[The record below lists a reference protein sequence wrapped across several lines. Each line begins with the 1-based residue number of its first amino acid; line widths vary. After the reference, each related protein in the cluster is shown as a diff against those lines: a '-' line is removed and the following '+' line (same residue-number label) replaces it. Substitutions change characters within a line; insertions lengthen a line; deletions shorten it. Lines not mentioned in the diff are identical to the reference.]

1 MTFYGSIMSHKN
13 PIVKQ
18 NSGLARI
25 SIVLVRP
32 KLDENVGAVARAM
45 KNFSLERLIL
55 VAPQCD
61 HLTERSR
68 RRSCAADDLL
78 EQALCVDDLGEA
90 LKDFPMVVGTTA
102 RQGKYCLPLYTPAEI
117 AVKTTELGSEVPVAL
132 VFGRE
137 DFGLDRVSRRQCH
150 YLSSIPVNAAFSSLN
165 LSQSVLLYC
174 YEFFRQHGK
183 NPPSLPARDYASHQE
198 LEGMYGHV
206 RKTLQSADFFDVENP
221 DHLMEYIRRLFGR
234 VQMSKREVNIIRGIM
249 HLIDKLKKKTD
260 SH

>member
-1 MTFYGSIMSHKN
+1 MTHKVN
-13 PIVKQ
+13 TSSQ
-18 NSGLARI
+18 NAALSEIA
-25 SIVLVRP
+25 IVLVKP

-45 KNFSLERLIL
+45 KNFSLSRLIL

-78 EQALCVDDLGEA
+78 EQAICVDDLAEA
-90 LKDFPMVVGTTA
+90 LQDFPMVVGTTA

-117 AVKTTELGSEVPVAL
+117 AKKTTELGSQVPVAL

-150 YLSSIPVNAAFSSLN
+150 YLSSIPVNPAFSSLN

-174 YEFFRQHGK
+174 YELFRQHGSHL
-183 NPPSLPARDYASHQE
+183 PSLPARDYANHNE

-206 RKTLQSADFFDVENP
+206 RKTLEATNFFDVENP

-234 VQMSKREVNIIRGIM
+234 IQMSKREVNIIRGIM
-249 HLIDKLKKKTD
+249 HLIDKLKKKIKVCQ
-260 SH
+260 

>member
-1 MTFYGSIMSHKN
+1 MTHKEN
-13 PIVKQ
+13 TSKQ
-18 NSGLARI
+18 NVALSEIA
-25 SIVLVRP
+25 IVLVKP

-45 KNFSLERLIL
+45 KNFSLSRLIL

-102 RQGKYCLPLYTPAEI
+102 RQGKYCLPLYTPSEI
-117 AVKTTELGSEVPVAL
+117 AEKAIALGSQVPVAL

-150 YLSSIPVNAAFSSLN
+150 YLSSIPVNPAFSSLN
-165 LSQSVLLYC
+165 LSQAVLLYC
-174 YEFFRQHGK
+174 YELFRQNGNHL
-183 NPPSLPARDYASHQE
+183 PSLPARDYANHNE
-198 LEGMYGHV
+198 LEGMYAHA
-206 RKTLQSADFFDVENP
+206 RKTLQENHFFDVENP

-234 VQMSKREVNIIRGIM
+234 IQMSKREVNIIRGIM
-249 HLIDKLKKKTD
+249 HLIDKLKKKTE
-260 SH
+260 SLQ

>member
-1 MTFYGSIMSHKN
+1 MTPTENIN
-13 PIVKQ
+13 KQ
-18 NSGLARI
+18 NAVLSEIA
-25 SIVLVRP
+25 IVLVKP

-45 KNFSLERLIL
+45 KNFSLSKLIL

-78 EQALCVDDLGEA
+78 EQALCVDDLATA
-90 LKDFPMVVGTTA
+90 LKDFPMVVGATA

-117 AVKTTELGSEVPVAL
+117 AEKTTELGSQVPVAL

-150 YLSSIPVNAAFSSLN
+150 YLSSIPVNPAFSSLN
-165 LSQSVLLYC
+165 LSQAVLLYC
-174 YEFFRQHGK
+174 YELFRQHGSHL
-183 NPPSLPARDYASHQE
+183 PSLPARDYANHNE
-198 LEGMYGHV
+198 LEGMYAHT
-206 RKTLQSADFFDVENP
+206 RKTLQSTNFFDVENP

-249 HLIDKLKKKTD
+249 HLIDKLKKKTEFLQ
-260 SH
+260 